1 MQMTKDTHQPS
12 AKALSWTRYW
22 RSGFQ
27 NTCFFADKAFSVEG
41 DWQAYFSTAATGTK
55 IIDLATGNG
64 AVAWIAA
71 AVARDSNRDVAIV
84 GVDFADINPGDVANV
99 DAELLPW
106 VTFVGSTDLTELP
119 FSDAEFDFASSQF
132 GFEYAQESAALLELK
147 RVLKPGGKV
156 RFLIHASE
164 GAVHEAS
171 TQRLRRARLMLE
183 SGQIIPL
190 LEELAK
196 AATSASAPR
205 VAKIQKRIS
214 AKVDLISRKFKQ
226 LPADDLVFELCREAK
241 IFIAAVGQVPAIEL
255 SARVRHLA
263 EEVRAYTLRLNAMQ
277 QAARNAGQMQ
287 GLCQS
292 ADVLGFTLSN
302 YEAYYIDNQ
311 QVGWIFLTHNPR

>member
-1 MQMTKDTHQPS
+1 MNKNTHRPS

-27 NTCFFADKAFSVEG
+27 NTCFFADEAFSVES
-41 DWQAYFSTAATGTK
+41 DWRAFFSEAATGAK

-64 AVAWIAA
+64 ALAWIAA
-71 AVARDSNRDVAIV
+71 GVARDSHRDIAIV
-84 GVDFADINPGDVANV
+84 GVDFADISPADLAGV
-99 DAELLPW
+99 DAELLQL
-106 VTFVGSTDLTELP
+106 VAFVGSTDLAQLP
-119 FSDAEFDFASSQF
+119 FADAEFDFASSQF
-132 GFEYAQESAALLELK
+132 GFEYAEESSALMELR
-147 RVLKPGGKV
+147 RVLKPGGKA

-164 GAVHEAS
+164 GVVHEAT
-171 TQRLRRARLMLE
+171 TQRQRRARLMLE

-241 IFIAAVGQVPAIEL
+241 VFIAAVGQVPAIEL

-292 ADVLGFTLSN
+292 ADAAGFTFSN
-302 YEAYYIDNQ
+302 YEAYHVDGQ
-311 QVGWIFLTHNPR
+311 QVGWIFKTQASD